1 MSSVRSGVRTVVS
14 FHAHPDD
21 EALLTAGT
29 LARLAAEGHR
39 VVLVVATAGA
49 AGLASSDLT
58 GDLAVLRT
66 EEVRRSAQLLGCARV
81 VMLGYDDSGMDGRLD
96 ATRPFA
102 HADVEVA
109 AARLAAVLDEERAD
123 ALTIY
128 DAGGGYGHP
137 DHVQVHHVGAR
148 AAQLAGTPVVLEAT
162 VDRDLLQ
169 RALRLTRP
177 LPLPADFDAD
187 RFATAYTPRSALT
200 HRVDVRRYAAQKRAA
215 MAAHAPSSPAAP
227 TPAPCGSSC
236 GSPAR
241 CPGRLR
247 PRVVRRTRADPGPP
261 AAGRRPRWCRPPGR
275 SPTGSKSTQIVA
287 QRDRRPLDRHRAWS
301 VDDNSRRRGVAR
313 GNRGYVRSR
322 PRLSPGRF
330 RAP

>member
-1 MSSVRSGVRTVVS
+1 MSSVRTGVRTIVS

-49 AGLASSDLT
+49 AGLVSSDLT
-58 GDLAVLRT
+58 GDLAAIRT
-66 EEVRRSAQLLGCARV
+66 EEVRRSARLLGCARV
-81 VMLGYDDSGMDGRLD
+81 VMLGYDDSGLDGRLD
-96 ATRPFA
+96 ATRSFA
-102 HADVEVA
+102 HAEVDVA

-123 ALTIY
+123 AVTIY
-128 DAGGGYGHP
+128 DAAGGYGHP

-148 AAQLAGTPVVLEAT
+148 AAQLAGTPMVLEAT

-169 RALRLTRP
+169 RALRLTRR

-215 MAAHAPSSPAAP
+215 MAAHATQLSGGTDARTLRVFLRLPRPVFRAVFGHEWFVEHGRTPSRPPLDDVLAGLTRP
-227 TPAPCGSSC
+227 DGH
-236 GSPAR
+236 R
-241 CPGRLR
+241 PG
-247 PRVVRRTRADPGPP
+247 AN
-261 AAGRRPRWCRPPGR
+261 GRR
-275 SPTGSKSTQIVA
+275 S
-287 QRDRRPLDRHRAWS
+287 
-301 VDDNSRRRGVAR
+301 
-313 GNRGYVRSR
+313 
-322 PRLSPGRF
+322 
-330 RAP
+330 